1 MKSNRHNRHNDV
13 RSVKQQ
19 LQLPSSFADEAD
31 REIIFAAALVRTIV
45 LLLLSTIAPHSQ
57 TLPPSRPFTTQF
69 PLRDATLPPSIAF
82 TNCIAHQHQ
91 LKQIPS
97 RASLPAYHNPQLEG
111 HHQPPRKHLFSRSP
125 LQLTSFYISR
135 ATRLT
140 STLARIKTIKK
151 SSSAMP
157 PKRAAA
163 ATKAA
168 AKDAPAAAAKNKANT
183 AAKVTKPEPATK
195 KTTAKTKAAEKA
207 PAKARGRPKKQPA
220 AEVEAE
226 PESEAESG
234 SEADSE
240 EEKAEGEAETKP
252 KKPAKP
258 KANGEHTLLCVF
270 QMNMLRRIRIV
281 QQKALQQHRKDGRFE
296 RKPATTRVL

>member
-1 MKSNRHNRHNDV
+1 MTSEGRNSSAPVKLRGRGRSRDYIRCRAGAHYCPIVVKHNHHT
-13 RSVKQQ
+13 Q
-19 LQLPSSFADEAD
+19 PSS
-31 REIIFAAALVRTIV
+31 
-45 LLLLSTIAPHSQ
+45 SS
-57 TLPPSRPFTTQF
+57 FTTLHDPF
-69 PLRDATLPPSIAF
+69 PTSRRNFTSIH
-82 TNCIAHQHQ
+82 CIRQLHCAHQHR
-91 LKQIPS
+91 LKQNPS
-97 RASLPAYHNPQLEG
+97 RASLPAYHNPQLKG
-111 HHQPPRKHLFSRSP
+111 HHQPPRKHLFSRAP
-125 LQLTSFYISR
+125 LQYTSSYLHR

-151 SSSAMP
+151 PSSAMP

-252 KKPAKP
+252 KATNKT
-258 KANGEHTLLCVF
+258 KANGEHTLLCVSH
-270 QMNMLRRIRIV
+270 MNMLRRIRIV
-281 QQKALQQHRKDGRFE
+281 QQKALHQHRKDGRFE
-296 RKPATTRVL
+296 RKPTTTGVL

>member
-1 MKSNRHNRHNDV
+1 
-13 RSVKQQ
+13 
-19 LQLPSSFADEAD
+19 
-31 REIIFAAALVRTIV
+31 
-45 LLLLSTIAPHSQ
+45 
-57 TLPPSRPFTTQF
+57 
-69 PLRDATLPPSIAF
+69 
-82 TNCIAHQHQ
+82 
-91 LKQIPS
+91 
-97 RASLPAYHNPQLEG
+97 
-111 HHQPPRKHLFSRSP
+111 
-125 LQLTSFYISR
+125 
-135 ATRLT
+135 
-140 STLARIKTIKK
+140 
-151 SSSAMP
+151 MP

-163 ATKAA
+163 ATKVA

-195 KTTAKTKAAEKA
+195 KTAAKTKAAEKA

-252 KKPAKP
+252 KATKT
-258 KANGEHTLLCVF
+258 KANGEHTLLCVSH
-270 QMNMLRRIRIV
+270 MNMSHRIRIV

-296 RKPATTRVL
+296 RKPPTTGVL